1 MKRNA
6 CRPERRLSFPN
17 VLEADCQAHWRVSSH
32 RTAPSQ
38 EVGQKKGRETR
49 GGLVQSTHRG
59 PVSLCFLG
67 PPSLQIFALCLDWS
81 VPSMGF

>member
-1 MKRNA
+1 MPATQRGAFCPSK
-6 CRPERRLSFPN
+6 CI
-17 VLEADCQAHWRVSSH
+17 EADYRQPLVGFQSEQPPPKRW
-32 RTAPSQ
+32 
-38 EVGQKKGRETR
+38 GQKKGRKTP